1 MKSTSKVS
9 RPWMFSF
16 LTRVLGLVMVLDL
29 VVFFVLWVFGIA
41 DLFGVVLTYEG
52 FFVTL
57 LGVLQVLSSYIHRE
71 DRGETEE
78 SVVYRKMFS
87 PVWFDFRRFAKLT
100 PEERKRYRQE
110 GILMVIVGL
119 GLLVGVVVLRFSV
132 G

>member
-1 MKSTSKVS
+1 
-9 RPWMFSF
+9 MFSF
-16 LTRVLGLVMVLDL
+16 LTKVLGLLVVLDL
-29 VVFFVLWVFGIA
+29 VVFAVLWVLGIA
-41 DLFGVVLTYEG
+41 NLFGVVLTYEG

-71 DRGETEE
+71 DRGETER
-78 SVVYRKMFS
+78 SVVYRRQFS
-87 PVWFDFRRFAKLT
+87 PVWFDFRRFVKLA

>member
-1 MKSTSKVS
+1 
-9 RPWMFSF
+9 MFSF

-29 VVFFVLWVFGIA
+29 VFLFVLWVLGVA
-41 DLFGVVLTYEG
+41 YLFSVVLTYEG
-52 FFVTL
+52 FFVIF
-57 LGVLQVLSSYIHRE
+57 LGVLQVLASYIFRG

-78 SVVYRKMFS
+78 RVAYYSPYS

-100 PEERKRYRQE
+100 LEERKRYRQE

-119 GLLVGVVVLRFSV
+119 VLLVGVAVLRFSV

>member
-1 MKSTSKVS
+1 
-9 RPWMFSF
+9 
-16 LTRVLGLVMVLDL
+16 MVLDL
-29 VVFFVLWVFGIA
+29 VVLVVLWVLGVA

-57 LGVLQVLSSYIHRE
+57 LGILQTLASYVPRDRTLGEERE
-71 DRGETEE
+71 NIVFHHG
-78 SVVYRKMFS
+78 FH
-87 PVWFDFRRFAKLT
+87 PVWFDLRRFSKLT

-119 GLLVGVVVLRFSV
+119 GLLVGVVVLRFIV

>member
-9 RPWMFSF
+9 RPWMFGF
-16 LTRVLGLVMVLDL
+16 LSRVLGLVVVLDL
-29 VVFFVLWVFGIA
+29 VVFSVLWVLRIA

-52 FFVTL
+52 FFVTF
-57 LGVLQVLSSYIHRE
+57 LGVLQVLASYVFRE
-71 DRGETEE
+71 DRGETGERVAYY
-78 SVVYRKMFS
+78 SPFS

-110 GILMVIVGL
+110 GVLMVIVGL
-119 GLLVGVVVLRFSV
+119 GLLVGVAVLRFSI

>member
-9 RPWMFSF
+9 RPWMSSF
-16 LTRVLGLVMVLDL
+16 LNRVLGLVMVLDL
-29 VVFFVLWVFGIA
+29 VVFAVLWVLGIA
-41 DLFGVVLTYEG
+41 YLFAVVLTYEG
-52 FFVTL
+52 FFVTF
-57 LGVLQVLSSYIHRE
+57 LGVLQTLASYVYKE

-78 SVVYRKMFS
+78 RAIYRSGFS
-87 PVWFDFRRFAKLT
+87 PVWFDFRRFTKLT

-132 G
+132 V